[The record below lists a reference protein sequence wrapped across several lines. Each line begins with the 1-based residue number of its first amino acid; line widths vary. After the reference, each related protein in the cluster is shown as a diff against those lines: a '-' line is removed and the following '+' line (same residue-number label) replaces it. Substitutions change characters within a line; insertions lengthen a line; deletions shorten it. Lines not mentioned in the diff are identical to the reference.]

1 MTFHCGINTSRRA
14 LLGAART
21 EADAS
26 MMRAPEADRSRPAC
40 GAPSCPRT
48 RALCPA
54 QKATTDPLLLLQS
67 VESPR
72 EKLPDEC
79 DGVIPP
85 GSFSD
90 TTFPRCACSTRRNR
104 RLGIVPGLEATAT
117 ESTSS
122 NKAALKV
129 LRGDSNSTSSPRW
142 DFVQINN
149 RQEMVSF
156 TECEM

>member
-1 MTFHCGINTSRRA
+1 MCECRSGTGIRVRRAPSAYRCGSGLLYRSRAWRLTFHCGINTSRRA
-14 LLGAART
+14 LLGAARM

-40 GAPSCPRT
+40 IAPSFPRT

-54 QKATTDPLLLLQS
+54 QKATTDPLLLLES

-79 DGVIPP
+79 NGVIPP

-90 TTFPRCACSTRRNR
+90 TTFPRCACSTRRHR
-104 RLGIVPGLEATAT
+104 RLGIGPGLEATAWMYCF
-117 ESTSS
+117 
-122 NKAALKV
+122 
-129 LRGDSNSTSSPRW
+129 NSH
-142 DFVQINN
+142 
-149 RQEMVSF
+149 
-156 TECEM
+156 